1 MIKIG
6 NTGIVGVYKGST
18 PITSI
23 YKWLDLVYKTGSPIL
38 DADAYVQDG
47 LVFQLDGIDKGNVEG
62 AWVDRKAGKEFTLN
76 NCIVNSDNIEFNGTD
91 SSAVYNQLLDFGTTT
106 TLEVV
111 YIRETNGGTIISSG
125 SKVQLI
131 VVHDSTGYGNRF
143 FTGNQVTG
151 TTLPDTTTIHTLS
164 IPTSGRP
171 ILDQIAQPKTYKKFY
186 SVSDTNTYV
195 GGNPS
200 YLKGKLYSIRIYNRN
215 LTQAEMIKNQMIDI
229 QRFNIPGYETVNL
242 TIEGN
247 DGTPM
252 TGARFAFL
260 GNQYVYDGTPVTLK
274 VPKGTYYQIDFSC
287 VPDYAACEFLGT
299 YVAEENNVR
308 NLKAIYTY
316 DGWGDYFVSN
326 INLSGSTAE
335 VRDGVTYYKLAPTSN
350 LTLDGNIKIYHY
362 PNDENFTVQFGLKG
376 SRYPATLAETV
387 PHIYTGSTSSGIYN
401 IRDKAGAKSQTFYN
415 IVHLNSYFY
424 LNGVTYTGTAKR
436 FGSLNSNLP
445 TQLQNNSNY
454 KNSISP
460 IEVAAGRYE
469 LCFANPNYSS
479 PAHIDTLIIGPHD
492 SSGNIS
498 SCFQISVPYQLY
510 VKRIPNLLQMY
521 PFTSFDLG
529 NVTFESKEGLIESLL
544 TNSLD
549 RSAFDPCTVQLNSGN
564 KASLTADEIAQIT
577 SKGYTIA

>member
-23 YKWLDLVYKTGSPIL
+23 YKWLDLVYKTGSPIPS
-38 DADAYVQDG
+38 ADDYVQDG

-106 TLEVV
+106 TVEVV

-131 VVHDSTGYGNRF
+131 VVYDSTGYGNRF

-200 YLKGKLYSIRIYNRN
+200 YLKGKIYSIRIYNRN
-215 LTQAEMIKNQMIDI
+215 LTQAEMMKNQMIDI

-326 INLSGSTAE
+326 INLSGSTSE
-335 VRDGVTYYKLAPTSN
+335 VRDGVTYYKLANVSKV
-350 LTLDGNIKIYHY
+350 DCSGSMKIYHY
-362 PNDENFTVQFGLKG
+362 PNDENFYLNG
-376 SRYPATLAETV
+376 SRSYKVYSLETV
-387 PHIYTGSTSSGIYN
+387 PHIYTGSASSGIYN
-401 IRDKAGAKSQTFYN
+401 PNKGGAPSQTFYN

-424 LNGVTYTGTAKR
+424 INGVKYTGTAKR
-436 FGSLNSNLP
+436 FGSLNSNSF
-445 TQLQNNSNY
+445 TGIEENRTYENR
-454 KNSISP
+454 ISP
-460 IEVAAGRYE
+460 IEVAAGRGE
-469 LCFANPNYSS
+469 LCFVNPNYGST
-479 PAHIDTLIIGPHD
+479 ANIDTLIIGPHD
-492 SSGNIS
+492 SYSSGDIS
-498 SCFQISVPYQLY
+498 SCFSISVPYQLY

-521 PFTSFDLG
+521 PFTSFDLR